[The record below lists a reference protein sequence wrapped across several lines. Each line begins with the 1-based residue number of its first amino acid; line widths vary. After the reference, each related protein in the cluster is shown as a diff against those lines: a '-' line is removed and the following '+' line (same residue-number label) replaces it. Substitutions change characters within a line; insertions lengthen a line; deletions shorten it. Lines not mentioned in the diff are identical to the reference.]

1 MQFLRPTM
9 AIVVLVGLLVLL
21 VVLVVGIGIALF
33 DLSGYREERGEWLQ
47 MKILDRFARDP
58 RLRTLGLLP
67 VVDVPSSKRS
77 PLRVEIHGRVPSDEV
92 RDVALGAVGDV
103 ASRLSPNIEI
113 DDRLEVGR
121 PADVPQVA

>member
-1 MQFLRPTM
+1 M
-9 AIVVLVGLLVLL
+9 AIIVLVSLLVLL

-33 DLSGYREERGEWLQ
+33 DLSGYREEKGEWLQ

-67 VVDVPSSKRS
+67 VVAVPSSKHS
-77 PLRVEIHGRVPSDEV
+77 PLRVEVHGQVPSDEL

-103 ASRLSPNIEI
+103 ASRLHPSVEI
-113 DDRLEVGR
+113 DDRLEVVR
-121 PADVPQVA
+121 PAGVPQVA

>member
-1 MQFLRPTM
+1 M

>member
-1 MQFLRPTM
+1 M

-77 PLRVEIHGRVPSDEV
+77 PLRVEIHGWVPSDEL
-92 RDVALGAVGDV
+92 RDVALGAAGDV
-103 ASRLSPNIEI
+103 ASRLSPSVEI
-113 DDRLEVGR
+113 NDRLEVGR